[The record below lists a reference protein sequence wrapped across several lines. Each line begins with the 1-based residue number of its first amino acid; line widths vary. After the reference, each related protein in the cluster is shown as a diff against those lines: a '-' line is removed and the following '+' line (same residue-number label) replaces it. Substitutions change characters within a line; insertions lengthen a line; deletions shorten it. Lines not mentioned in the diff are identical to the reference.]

1 MSKLKIG
8 DRAVLLKDVTYD
20 EDNKVLPAGEVGS
33 ISNIIIVRDEK
44 LALFHPDSFEEQ
56 LFVVKVKSLKQV
68 KQKGKK

>member
-44 LALFHPDSFEEQ
+44 LALFHPDSFEKQ